1 MKLLTFD
8 EAGDLLDRIAEQF
21 PQVLFQGL
29 NGGVNLLEEALED
42 PGFPG
47 GELYIMGQFCDDCLG
62 KYIDLYYG
70 SFATL
75 ARMEDWT
82 EKDWADELWAT
93 LSHEL
98 THHMESLGG
107 LHALDDRDEEEMAEF
122 RRKYEA
128 RIEKAPRSAEGGRDA
143 SKRQP

>member
-8 EAGDLLDRIAEQF
+8 ETGDLLDRIAEQF

-29 NGGVNLLEEALED
+29 NGGVNLKEEALPD
-42 PGFPG
+42 PEFPG
-47 GELYIMGQFCDDCLG
+47 SELYIMGQFCDNCLG

-70 SFATL
+70 SFAVL
-75 ARMEDWT
+75 AKLENWTEEDW
-82 EKDWADELWAT
+82 EDELWTT

-98 THHMESLGG
+98 THHMEGLGG
-107 LHALDDRDEEEMAEF
+107 LHALDDRDEEEMTEF

-128 RIEKAPRSAEGGRDA
+128 RAKLAPRFAEENGDT
-143 SKRQP
+143 SKQQP

>member
-8 EAGDLLDRIAEQF
+8 ETGDLLDRIAEQF

-42 PGFPG
+42 SEFPG

-62 KYIDLYYG
+62 KYINLYYG
-70 SFATL
+70 SFAAL
-75 ARMEDWT
+75 AKLEDWI
-82 EKDWADELWAT
+82 EEDWEDELWTT

-98 THHMESLGG
+98 THHMEGLGG

-122 RRKYEA
+122 RREYEA
-128 RIEKAPRSAEGGRDA
+128 RQKRSPAPPKGTGTL
-143 SKRQP
+143 PNGP